1 MKSVDYLEK
10 LNVKFYKIASVDLV
24 NLPLL
29 QKVAK
34 TKKPVIL
41 STGMSNLAN
50 IEDAVEV
57 FKKNGN
63 KNLILLHCLSA
74 YPANKNE
81 MNLKAILTLKEISMC
96 Q

>member
-57 FKKNGN
+57 FKKTVT
-63 KNLILLHCLSA
+63 KI
-74 YPANKNE
+74 
-81 MNLKAILTLKEISMC
+81 
-96 Q
+96 